1 MCQHPLTRVCK
12 RLRIQVVNYTVKAA
26 ARATG
31 VSESRLRTWERRYGV
46 PSPARSATQR
56 RLYDENDLAVIRRMA
71 ALVEA
76 GLSATDAADAARAG
90 LTDEGPGNSSSSLP
104 AHPLVGQIVRAAETF
119 DEPEIAQAVLEG
131 ATTLGWAAALDT
143 LIFPALRQ
151 IGTSWESATIP
162 PAKEHFASELLRR
175 AIAAEVQA
183 TKLMS
188 DGPLVLLACPEGE
201 RHDLGLMALWLLLR
215 KEGANVVYLG
225 ADVPTVDLLEVDTAL
240 RPDAICLSAS
250 GATGLASLVRATRTI
265 LASRPVH
272 LFIGGP
278 AVSLTGVV
286 AVGIKLPV
294 SIAEAARLI
303 LERLHGGAR
312 EGGEAQESDSAA
324 RD

>member
-1 MCQHPLTRVCK
+1 M
-12 RLRIQVVNYTVKAA
+12 NYTVKAA

-31 VSESRLRTWERRYGV
+31 VSESRLRTWERRYGI
-46 PSPARSATQR
+46 PSPARSATHR

-90 LTDEGPGNSSSSLP
+90 FTDEGPGNTPSSRP
-104 AHPLVGQIVRAAETF
+104 AHPLVGQIVRAAEVF
-119 DEPEIAQAVLEG
+119 DEPAMVQAVLEG
-131 ATTLGWAAALDT
+131 VRTLGWAAALDT

-162 PAKEHFASELLRR
+162 PAKEHFASEVLRR
-175 AIAAEVQA
+175 AIAAEVHA

-188 DGPLVLLACPEGE
+188 DRPLVLLACPEGE

-225 ADVPTVDLLEVDTAL
+225 ADVPTVDLLEVDAAL
-240 RPDAICLSAS
+240 RPDAICLSAT
-250 GATGLASLVRATRTI
+250 GATGLASLVRATRII
-265 LASRPVH
+265 LASRSVH

-286 AVGIKLPV
+286 AMGIKLPV
-294 SIAEAARLI
+294 SVAEAARLI
-303 LERLHGGAR
+303 FERLNGGAR
-312 EGGEAQESDSAA
+312 EEGEAKESNSAA
-324 RD
+324 RS